1 METKVIIIN
10 KNALQKFAEG
20 YIECFGHAQA
30 MIIAEEDEHLHYA
43 LPILRSLQKE
53 GVEATGHTFK
63 RAAFNK
69 IFPLLDDKPVVPVF
83 LGDDRLLSVGK
94 RVSYKLN
101 RSFAAIPTVLDSP
114 AIASPWRFTWPGA
127 FIPSQPPTLLLVDTE
142 LIRKPKILPQAVA
155 EALLLLATHGEAV
168 LFGEENLRID
178 LHTLAW
184 GSADEFFEAYLDN
197 SRYSLELLAKA
208 LAQGGVVDQEL
219 EYVTRRNR
227 RVPVS
232 LLALGIFHLGEQLFT
247 LSERDAVGHMKKD
260 REELIKRLFLPAE
273 QEALLAKKPKSFRR
287 RPSLNQVK
295 QTLEANILTFG
306 EIKRKLKGAGCIT
319 SVEEGRCSL
328 GELKDELL
336 RTMLRSP
343 HLGILDYYNELGL
356 LETALTM
363 LEGM

>member
-1 METKVIIIN
+1 
-10 KNALQKFAEG
+10 
-20 YIECFGHAQA
+20 
-30 MIIAEEDEHLHYA
+30 
-43 LPILRSLQKE
+43 
-53 GVEATGHTFK
+53 
-63 RAAFNK
+63 
-69 IFPLLDDKPVVPVF
+69 
-83 LGDDRLLSVGK
+83 
-94 RVSYKLN
+94 
-101 RSFAAIPTVLDSP
+101 
-114 AIASPWRFTWPGA
+114 
-127 FIPSQPPTLLLVDTE
+127 
-142 LIRKPKILPQAVA
+142 
-155 EALLLLATHGEAV
+155 LATHGEAV

-247 LSERDAVGHMKKD
+247 LSEEDAVGHMKKD
-260 REELIKRLFLPAE
+260 REELIKRVFLPAE

-306 EIKRKLKGAGCIT
+306 EIKRKLKGAGCVV